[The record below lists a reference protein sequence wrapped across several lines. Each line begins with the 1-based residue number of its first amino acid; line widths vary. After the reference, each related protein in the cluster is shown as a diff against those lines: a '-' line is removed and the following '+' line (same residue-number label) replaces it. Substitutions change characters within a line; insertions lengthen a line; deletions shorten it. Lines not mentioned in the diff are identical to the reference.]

1 MNQPYFYN
9 GDNIVVTDKNG
20 KMIVRDNYNYVIKE
34 LHLEI
39 FSEYCDYYITEL
51 HLKSEDLRNRRE
63 NAKVM
68 AKWSLGAALF
78 SVPVYFLCST
88 LLLSSSLFSSFIG
101 AAGIFYGDF
110 YY

>member
-1 MNQPYFYN
+1 MNQSYFYN

-20 KMIVRDNYNYVIKE
+20 KMIVGDNYDHVIKE
-34 LHLEI
+34 LQLEI
-39 FSEYCDYYITEL
+39 FSEYCDHYITEL

-68 AKWSLGAALF
+68 TKWALGVALF
-78 SVPVYFLCST
+78 SVPVCFLCST
-88 LLLSSSLFSSFIG
+88 LLSSSSLFSSFIG
-101 AAGIFYGDF
+101 AAGIFYGGF